1 MSPFS
6 EEILKPSVNPA
17 KDKVPT
23 EIISEHQKYVIS
35 AEKKDISSMTV
46 PFEEQNNFDFTYKR
60 EWEITEKPKNVSVR
74 GRLKQNIEFQ
84 KNELNPS
91 YFVEN
96 IINNGYIMPFTSI
109 PSPFQASTNEFSL
122 RHPQFVSQAITKL
135 Q

>member
-46 PFEEQNNFDFTYKR
+46 PF
-60 EWEITEKPKNVSVR
+60 
-74 GRLKQNIEFQ
+74 
-84 KNELNPS
+84 
-91 YFVEN
+91 
-96 IINNGYIMPFTSI
+96 
-109 PSPFQASTNEFSL
+109 
-122 RHPQFVSQAITKL
+122 
-135 Q
+135 